1 MGGKGSEAIFSDATE
16 RSGQMDTGAKLKF
29 EKRSYEVGRLER
41 ILTPA
46 LLIYADY
53 VRQNIQTT
61 LNLVGGDARRLR
73 PHIKTA
79 KLSWAVRELVS
90 AGVSDFK
97 CATTLELLTAAT
109 CGARDVLM
117 AFPAT
122 GANAERVRQI
132 AASFPSIAISA
143 LVESAERVG
152 EWAGSG
158 VGLFI
163 DVNPGMDRTG
173 IEQERSEAIVD
184 LAKAIRKA
192 KIAFRGVHYYDGH
205 LHSLAL
211 DERTRAAH
219 RGYDRLMEIAA
230 ALKAAGV
237 PAESVVTSGTPAFP
251 CALAYAGFRSAPFH
265 HQFSPG
271 TVFYNDLR
279 SLSQLPHDWA
289 YRPAAVVLSRV
300 VSRPRTNFVTCDA
313 GHKTISADAGVPN
326 CRAIGR
332 EDLTPGEP
340 SEEHLRFEVPE
351 GSSVPAIGDFLCLVP
366 KHVCPTVNNFD
377 HALIVEQGKI
387 ARLERV
393 SARGRE
399 NPLTL
404 SLRGPEAIG

>member
-1 MGGKGSEAIFSDATE
+1 
-16 RSGQMDTGAKLKF
+16 MDTGATLSF
-29 EKRSYEVGRLER
+29 DKRLYEVGRLER

-46 LLIYADY
+46 LLVYADY
-53 VRQNIQTT
+53 VRENIQTT

-79 KLSWAVRELVS
+79 KLAWAVRELAS
-90 AGVSDFK
+90 AGVTDFK

-132 AASFPSIAISA
+132 AASFPAVAISA
-143 LVESAERVG
+143 LVESAERIG

-173 IEQERSEAIVD
+173 IEQGRTEPIVE
-184 LAKAIRKA
+184 LAKGIRKA
-192 KIAFRGVHYYDGH
+192 KIAFRGLHYYDGH
-205 LHSLAL
+205 LAAL
-211 DERTRAAH
+211 GFEERTNVAH
-219 RGYDRLMEIAA
+219 RGYDQLMEIAA
-230 ALKAAGV
+230 ALEAAGI
-237 PAESVVTSGTPAFP
+237 PAENAITSGTPVFP

-271 TVFYNDLR
+271 TFVYNDLR
-279 SLSQLPHDWA
+279 SLSQLPREWA
-289 YRPAAVVLSRV
+289 YRPAAVVVSRV
-300 VSRPRTNFVTCDA
+300 VSRPRANCVTCDA
-313 GHKTISADAGVPN
+313 GHKTVSADAGVPN

-332 EDLTPGEP
+332 EDLTPGDP

-351 GSSVPAIGDFLCLVP
+351 GASVPAMGEFLYLVP

-399 NPLTL
+399 NPLAI
-404 SLRGPEAIG
+404 SLRGPESLG